1 MYLCIYLSIYI
12 HSSIYLYMRQ
22 SLCGCNYSVSGLV
35 KQTWVFIVPGRCS
48 NIWGCLTSK
57 SPRKVAEILWRTDVF
72 REASHSRR
80 PLPQRHQA
88 LRRHLGPARMAEG
101 VKQVY
106 ICLCMYL
113 SVYLPNHSSIDIY
126 IYMSIFSWIHRYRD
140 VHSKVN
146 FSWHRGV
153 APLTYG
159 VPYTEQPLRRDEK

>member
-1 MYLCIYLSIYI
+1 MYLSIYI

-35 KQTWVFIVPGRCS
+35 KQTWVFMAPGRCS

-72 REASHSRR
+72 NESVCLWTREASHSRR

-126 IYMSIFSWIHRYRD
+126 ICQSLAGFIGIGMCIAKSIFHGI
-140 VHSKVN
+140 
-146 FSWHRGV
+146 G
-153 APLTYG
+153 AL
-159 VPYTEQPLRRDEK
+159 LL